1 MKSKEFK
8 MPAFGVGPIYV
19 LTCLFLTML
28 GVYLHIKGYLYAG
41 EFIEGKKFFI
51 VFWNSPNNIWNIFMD
66 KGSNSSKNK

>member
-41 EFIEGKKFFI
+41 EFTEG
-51 VFWNSPNNIWNIFMD
+51 
-66 KGSNSSKNK
+66 